1 MFTHEEKWIKREKHI
16 SLTFSVSSAC
26 STFEPCEWYC
36 NHNGSCFSEQP
47 TTFTTKCFVNILSVW
62 CINKDVK
69 TTSRNCTTFVW
80 LSFTKGTSKSFST
93 NCWTRFF
100 TNRVTLKTELTTDR
114 QAIPGLEQTANA
126 PPLLDHKPDLFVKK
140 WERICKVY
148 GSSRGRST
156 DPGME
161 QREREREWA
170 GRWLAGDFLL
180 YRFQLAG

>member
-1 MFTHEEKWIKREKHI
+1 MQHIWTMRMILQPQWILFFRTAH
-16 SLTFSVSSAC
+16 C
-26 STFEPCEWYC
+26 M
-36 NHNGSCFSEQP
+36 P

-93 NCWTRFF
+93 NCWTTFF

-140 WERICKVY
+140 WGRICKVY